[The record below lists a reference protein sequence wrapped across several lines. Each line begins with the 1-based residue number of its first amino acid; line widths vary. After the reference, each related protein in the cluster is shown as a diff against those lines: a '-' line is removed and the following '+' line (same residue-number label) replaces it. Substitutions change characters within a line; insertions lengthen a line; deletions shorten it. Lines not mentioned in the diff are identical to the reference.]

1 MDKTDRYLLRSIQ
14 NSENDDNN
22 NDNDDDD
29 DVFNNNLLKL
39 HSNYLQD

>member
-1 MDKTDRYLLRSIQ
+1 MTDHYLLRSIQ

-22 NDNDDDD
+22 NNDDDD
-29 DVFNNNLLKL
+29 DDFNNNLLKL